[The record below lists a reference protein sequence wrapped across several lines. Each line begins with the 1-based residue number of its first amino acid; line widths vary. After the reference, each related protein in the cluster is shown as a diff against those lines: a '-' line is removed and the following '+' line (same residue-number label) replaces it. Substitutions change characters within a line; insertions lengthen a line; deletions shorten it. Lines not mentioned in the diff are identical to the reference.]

1 MLIKSVAQIIGNRQ
15 LPKTTPHETVREACY
30 VLDELNVGALA
41 VLDGTEL
48 VGVISERDV
57 IRKCICRSRLT
68 AETKVRDIMTT
79 EPRVISVTE
88 SLSEALK
95 IMVDGGFRHLPVMDG
110 SQTVGL
116 LSMRDIPTEYRLMLE
131 RYNEYLESKSAPAAV
146 VPSSTT
152 SPEEQ
157 RPT

>member
-1 MLIKSVAQIIGNRQ
+1 MIIKSVAQIIGNRS
-15 LPKTTPHETVREACY
+15 LPKTTPDATVREACH

-57 IRKCICRSRLT
+57 IRKCICQSRLT
-68 AETKVRDIMTT
+68 GETRVRDIMTT
-79 EPRVISVTE
+79 GPFVISVTE

-110 SQTVGL
+110 SRTVGL

-131 RYNEYLESKSAPAAV
+131 RYTEYLESKAAMASPSTRSQAEQQPA
-146 VPSSTT
+146 
-152 SPEEQ
+152 
-157 RPT
+157 R